1 MKKPDGSQQVV
12 DDYVE
17 ALLGDVLGATE
28 PHREPGTACV
38 GTDAAAGPGVSL
50 AAAPVVEDIAAVSS
64 IHEGAQTDEPALM
77 EAMPGE
83 AMSVDTTPVRT
94 TPFQTTPFDTVS
106 FEATSRGATPLGTA
120 SLAATT
126 PLQTVPF
133 DATPV
138 EAPRAGTPA
147 ETARQPTGMPHT
159 PGSDAPAFAAARS
172 PTAPVVVS
180 PLSLPAAQRWLRVT
194 VSGGS
199 YALELLSVQEVV
211 RVAPIVAMRGAGRAV
226 LGVMNLRGRIVP
238 VFDLG
243 LWLGTPCVQPD
254 ERSRIVVVE
263 RHDELIGVLVSGV
276 DDVVTLGRE
285 RIEPPLP
292 GTRPGA
298 ILGIAR
304 VVAAPTVLLDAGALF
319 AG

>member
-1 MKKPDGSQQVV
+1 MKKPDDSQQVV

-38 GTDAAAGPGVSL
+38 GTDAAAGPGVSF
-50 AAAPVVEDIAAVSS
+50 ATAPVVEDIARVSS

-94 TPFQTTPFDTVS
+94 TPFQTTSFDTVS
-106 FEATSRGATPLGTA
+106 FEATSRGPTPLD
-120 SLAATT
+120 TT
-126 PLQTVPF
+126 PPHTLPF

-159 PGSDAPAFAAARS
+159 PIPDAPAFAAARS
-172 PTAPVVVS
+172 PTAPVVAS